1 MSDEATEERET
12 EREDEAADGPAVP
25 QEGEAGPHAGA
36 GHGEPD
42 KSAKKT
48 EDAPAPSA
56 RRSRT
61 TRSSSTGS
69 ESPPSGSSCP
79 TTCRGAALLLPR
91 GPGPGPG
98 QARRRQDARLLR
110 LPRAAQRRARPLQG
124 RHPLPP
130 RGGPRRGARARRADD
145 LEDGHREHPLRRREG
160 RRERRPEQAREPRAP
175 GGRALVHG
183 QDREGA
189 RTHARHPGARRRH
202 ERPGDGLA
210 DGRVRKAP
218 RPHAR
223 VRDRQA
229 DRARGLLRARGRH
242 RPRRGA
248 RVPGGRAGDRPR
260 PRRDALRGPG
270 LRQRRLLGGAADAG
284 ARRDAWSASPTPAAR
299 SPTEDGIDAEK
310 LAEHVREGGTRGRL
324 RRRAPSR
331 STPTSCSRSSATCSS
346 PRRSAG

>member
-12 EREDEAADGPAVP
+12 EREDESADGPTVP

-48 EDAPAPSA
+48 EDAPAPSR

-69 ESPPSGSSCP
+69 KSPPSDSSCRTTLPPCCGPP
-79 TTCRGAALLLPR
+79 TARCRSR
-91 GPGPGPG
+91 CRC
-98 QARRRQDARLLR
+98 ARRRQAARLLR
-110 LPRAAQRRARPLQG
+110 LPRAAQRGARSLQG

-130 RGGPRRGARARRADD
+130 RGRPRRGTRARRADD

-160 RRERRPEQAREPRAP
+160 RRERRPKQARERRAP
-175 GGRALVHG
+175 GGLALVHG

-189 RTHARHPGARRRH
+189 RTHARHPGARRRY
-202 ERPGDGLA
+202 ERPDDGLA

-229 DRARGLLRARGRH
+229 DRARRLIRARGRD
-242 RPRRGA
+242 RTRRRA
-248 RVPGGRAGDRPR
+248 CVPGGG
-260 PRRDALRGPG
+260 
-270 LRQRRLLGGAADAG
+270 
-284 ARRDAWSASPTPAAR
+284 S
-299 SPTEDGIDAEK
+299 
-310 LAEHVREGGTRGRL
+310 
-324 RRRAPSR
+324 
-331 STPTSCSRSSATCSS
+331 
-346 PRRSAG
+346 